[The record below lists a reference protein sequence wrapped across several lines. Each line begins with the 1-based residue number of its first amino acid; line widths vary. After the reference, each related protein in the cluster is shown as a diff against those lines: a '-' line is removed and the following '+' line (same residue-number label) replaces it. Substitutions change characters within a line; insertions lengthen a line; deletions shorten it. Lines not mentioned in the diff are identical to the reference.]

1 MVLSVN
7 PVGGMLRA
15 GAGLAKDTFLVV
27 FCKSPAEQDVDE
39 TACVFLTACPEG
51 GIEKMLTLCDDGTTA
66 AEESPDA

>member
-39 TACVFLTACPEG
+39 YDEVSIISLNNETVT
-51 GIEKMLTLCDDGTTA
+51 
-66 AEESPDA
+66 